1 MDSVIAAAD
10 AGGFPDEARHLEYF
24 SVPEQPDYVNEDF
37 KIRLTKS
44 RREFD
49 VPADKS
55 AADVLI
61 DAGYT
66 IDLKCSDGICGVCKC
81 GVVSGNIEHRG
92 FVLSKK
98 QRETQVILC
107 QSRATEKDGLIEIDL

>member
-1 MDSVIAAAD
+1 MNH
-10 AGGFPDEARHLEYF
+10 E
-24 SVPEQPDYVNEDF
+24 F

-44 RREFD
+44 GREFD
-49 VPADKS
+49 VPADRS
-55 AADVLI
+55 AADVLV

-81 GVVSGNIEHRG
+81 GVVSGDIEHPG
-92 FVLSKK
+92 FRFVEK

-107 QSRATEKDGLIEIDL
+107 QSRAAEKDGVIEIDL